1 MTHSLNEVE
10 ALAKKAARGAGLSW
24 GEADEAGKAVR
35 WLCGWGCDGVGILAR
50 WLGSSER
57 ELDNAPLSVS
67 DPVWRAPSGRLD
79 PFQCGA
85 MLSDFAHRLPEQRRI
100 ELAGLSFPLLIFPF
114 VARSAQHIRQ
124 PVSVSWGAVSMVS
137 DGHGVTLS
145 DDAGLLADSC
155 DIAVVS
161 LDCAMGAPAATVTR
175 AHPAADD
182 LAVLEVFAHRTYA
195 PATEESRRLG
205 AG

>member
-35 WLCGWGCDGVGILAR
+35 WLCGLRCDGVGVFAR

-67 DPVWRAPSGRLD
+67 DPVWRSLSGRLD
-79 PFQCGA
+79 PFRCGA

-100 ELAGLSFPLLIFPF
+100 EWAGLSFPLLILPF
-114 VARSAQHIRQ
+114 VARSALHIRQ

-161 LDCAMGAPAATVTR
+161 LDCAMGAQAASVTR
-175 AHPAADD
+175 AYPAADD
-182 LAVLEVFAHRTYA
+182 LAVLEAFAHRTYA